1 MRRRSRATCHALC
14 AALGT
19 CVRTDGRTD
28 GWIVCA
34 VHNET
39 VAARDERESRVFQL
53 WDKNYCLDRN
63 VTQSVTRGTCYI
75 RV

>member
-39 VAARDERESRVFQL
+39 VAARDERESRVFF
-53 WDKNYCLDRN
+53 NYGIKIIVSI
-63 VTQSVTRGTCYI
+63 VT
-75 RV
+75 

>member
-1 MRRRSRATCHALC
+1 M
-14 AALGT
+14 
-19 CVRTDGRTD
+19 D